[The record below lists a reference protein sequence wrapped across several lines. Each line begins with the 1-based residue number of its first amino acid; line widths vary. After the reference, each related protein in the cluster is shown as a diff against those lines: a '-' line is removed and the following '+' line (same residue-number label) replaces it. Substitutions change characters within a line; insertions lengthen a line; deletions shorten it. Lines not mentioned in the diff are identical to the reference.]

1 MSGVCRYYGGCTTR
15 RRSEGIGDA
24 MGKESGDQVGGDRRS
39 TRQGVSTR
47 YTCDQTSTRARDDV
61 RALHLSRARGMWTE
75 VRGKGTRGGPEVHG
89 GRGRTHESAGQGK
102 GPRPGTEVGDGDGPG
117 PPIDDEDGKGI
128 ESRIEQSCGDLVGK
142 LSRGGT

>member
-1 MSGVCRYYGGCTTR
+1 MTR

-24 MGKESGDQVGGDRRS
+24 MGKESGDRVGGDRRS

-61 RALHLSRARGMWTE
+61 RALHLSRAREMWTK
-75 VRGKGTRGGPEVHG
+75 VRGERTRDGPEVRRRG
-89 GRGRTHESAGQGK
+89 GRTHMSAGE
-102 GPRPGTEVGDGDGPG
+102 GPRPETEAGDGEGPG

-128 ESRIEQSCGDLVGK
+128 ESRIEPSCRDLVDIRAK
-142 LSRGGT
+142 LLQQY

>member
-24 MGKESGDQVGGDRRS
+24 IGKESGDQVGGDRRS

-75 VRGKGTRGGPEVHG
+75 VRGERTKEGPEV
-89 GRGRTHESAGQGK
+89 RGRRERTHKSAGQRK
-102 GPRPGTEVGDGDGPG
+102 GPRPGIEVGDGDRLGPL
-117 PPIDDEDGKGI
+117 IDDEDGKGI
-128 ESRIEQSCGDLVGK
+128 ESRIEPSCGDLVEK